1 MPITKALSRLRVCAG
16 WSAPL
21 LFANPGA
28 KFSRFDAH
36 LIFIKTCFII
46 IIIIIA
52 EFVQIVVAEM
62 RRTDT
67 YTDT

>member
-28 KFSRFDAH
+28 KFSRFEAH
-36 LIFIKTCFII
+36 LIFIKTYFI